1 MYLSYFKFTEWP
13 FSTTP
18 DPRFVYLS
26 PRHEE
31 AFAHLLYGVKE
42 HGGFVQ
48 ITGEVGTGKT
58 TICRY
63 FLDRIPANVDVALV
77 LNPMLTPEELLATVC
92 EELGVPH
99 PAEAPSRKVYVDA
112 LYGHLLTAH
121 QQGRRTVLIVD
132 EAQNVSA
139 ESLEQL
145 RLLTNLEKEKQ
156 KVLEMVFI
164 GQMEFITLLR
174 GKELRQLAQ
183 GMTAGYNFLP
193 FSESD
198 KRGCVLNR
206 L

>member
-1 MYLSYFKFTEWP
+1 MYLSYFQFTEWP

-92 EELGVPH
+92 EELGGLR
-99 PAEAPSRKVYVDA
+99 PATERRLGVSVHA
-112 LYGHLLTAH
+112 LASTLA
-121 QQGRRTVLIVD
+121 
-132 EAQNVSA
+132 A
-139 ESLEQL
+139 
-145 RLLTNLEKEKQ
+145 
-156 KVLEMVFI
+156 
-164 GQMEFITLLR
+164 GQ
-174 GKELRQLAQ
+174 
-183 GMTAGYNFLP
+183 
-193 FSESD
+193 
-198 KRGCVLNR
+198 
-206 L
+206 

>member
-1 MYLSYFKFTEWP
+1 MYLSYFQFTEWP

-77 LNPMLTPEELLATVC
+77 LNPMLRPRNCWPRCARSWEFPTPRKRRAGKCTSTPSTATC
-92 EELGVPH
+92 
-99 PAEAPSRKVYVDA
+99 
-112 LYGHLLTAH
+112 
-121 QQGRRTVLIVD
+121 
-132 EAQNVSA
+132 
-139 ESLEQL
+139 
-145 RLLTNLEKEKQ
+145 
-156 KVLEMVFI
+156 
-164 GQMEFITLLR
+164 
-174 GKELRQLAQ
+174 
-183 GMTAGYNFLP
+183 
-193 FSESD
+193 
-198 KRGCVLNR
+198 
-206 L
+206 